1 MLFNIL
7 IEYEKMTDDEIY
19 KNLLQINVEL
29 YKKYNSYNHL
39 YRMKCIEND
48 EIINLEKKFDSFSI
62 DKDYNYVID
71 INNSKISLPKIN
83 LDLSRIKE
91 FYKKSGS
98 DSTDELI
105 KEITKLNETINSL
118 IKEVTLNKL
127 ESIKEKNIIYYLF
140 YFMSRAFFYIIMNNN
155 FIVSKENCKEYLNF
169 FSNYDN
175 IIKTARLY
183 IKKEMAFG
191 KENKENKLKKSFYK
205 VLYKAF
211 KQIKNNQNEFKEAVI
226 NCQNFLILIILS
238 LERKK
243 VNLLNLPINAN
254 DYDMRLLLHLFV
266 TKMNILYKIN
276 KYYSIIDHEYFYN
289 KGIIKNINLT
299 VEIDNFLHNEE
310 IKRNKEKES
319 DKAEEI
325 EAKEEDEDDEKYFDE
340 KDKFRFTLLDYIWLF
355 NTSAKSDIVILFNE
369 RQKEKEF
376 IKSVNRERSSIFLS
390 FFDLLPT
397 RESFL
402 ELNIKRD
409 NLIEDTLNEVSK
421 SGINLKKPLKIK
433 FIGEDAVD
441 EGGVRKEFFLL
452 FIKQIFD
459 PSYGMFSYN
468 KKTRLYWFNHY
479 SFEPKIKYELIGI
492 ILGLAIYNN
501 IILDIKFPLSI
512 YKKLL
517 GIKPTLEDMKECD
530 PELYNTFSFLKNTD
544 DENLEEKLDIDFT
557 VVDDKFGEKLVIPLK
572 KNGENIMVDIN
583 NKDEYIKLYLD
594 WYFNK
599 SFGEVF
605 DSFKKGFYKVI
616 SKDLSKILNPEE
628 FELIVCGTRV
638 LDLKEL
644 KRVCYYEEYTEDSIT
659 IKYFWEILLEFT
671 EEEKKKFLAFVT
683 GCDRAPIGGLG
694 SLPITISKGGSD
706 LNQLPSAHT
715 HLWHCRELSGEL
727 CSLHRADTARRCP
740 HHPHRAGD
748 ETPCG

>member
-715 HLWHCRELSGEL
+715 CFNNLRLPDYKNKKIMKEKILISINYFEGFGF
-727 CSLHRADTARRCP
+727 A
-740 HHPHRAGD
+740 
-748 ETPCG
+748 